1 MQDREIVGAIVR
13 AQPDGIAAAFDRYA
27 AALYDYCLMMLGD
40 IDDACD
46 AVQDTFVIAAAM
58 LAELADPSW
67 LRPWLYAVARNECL
81 GRLRARASA
90 AAGTGENTYLKDRAE
105 RGPAGPAVPRPDA
118 PPDGPQRDGQRAVTA
133 AALAKLTLLDR
144 ELVELNLRHGLAG
157 EELAYALGVPPNQVN
172 ALVARARSRFQA
184 ALGVDPVLEAG
195 PRSCPGVA
203 GILSGW
209 EGRTPFLVRLAV
221 KRHARD
227 CEACQTQG
235 HPVRLLSLIIPPA
248 LPTGLAA
255 RTLHVVHSTS
265 ASAYSYRR
273 KVLDRAGPLGP
284 EGFPVPMN
292 PPPAALNVRSHVLAG
307 SGAAAFAVVV
317 GGATMF
323 SLHLLQHPVG
333 SAIDAVISGPSRG
346 PASQSPSAGNRR
358 AHHGRTRAHPGAP
371 LISPSAVPTGL
382 FTPTPTPGRPSPRR
396 SHRPARSPSPSP
408 STTPTISPSP
418 TPTPTVTPTPT
429 PTTPSPSPSSTATVF
444 PNLGLFRS
452 LSRGDVFRS
461 H

>member
-13 AQPDGIAAAFDRYA
+13 AQPDGIAAAFARYA

-40 IDDACD
+40 ADDASD

-58 LAELADPSW
+58 LAELEDPSW

-90 AAGTGENTYLKDRAE
+90 AAGDGENAYIKDRAE
-105 RGPAGPAVPRPDA
+105 RSPAGAETLPRAVSPAAD
-118 PPDGPQRDGQRAVTA
+118 PQRDGQRAVTA
-133 AALAKLTLLDR
+133 AALGRLTLLDR
-144 ELVELNLRHGLAG
+144 EMIELNLRHGLAG
-157 EELAYALGVPPNQVN
+157 QELARALGVPQAQVS

-184 ALGVDPVLEAG
+184 ALGVGPVLEAG
-195 PRSCPGVA
+195 PRACPGVA

-221 KRHARD
+221 KRHTRD

-235 HPVRLLSLIIPPA
+235 HPVRLLGLIGAPSLPP
-248 LPTGLAA
+248 GLGA

-265 ASAYSYRR
+265 ASALGYRQ
-273 KVLDRAGPLGP
+273 KVLERAGPLGP
-284 EGFPVPMN
+284 AGFPVPMN
-292 PPPAALNVRSHVLAG
+292 PPPAAVDVRSHVLAG
-307 SGAAAFAVVV
+307 SAAVAFAVVV

-323 SLHLLQHPVG
+323 SLHLLQHPLG
-333 SAIDAVISGPSRG
+333 SAIDAVVSGPSHAPSSRS
-346 PASQSPSAGNRR
+346 PAAGSTR
-358 AHHGRTRAHPGAP
+358 AHHARTRAHPGTP

-382 FTPTPTPGRPSPRR
+382 FTPTPTPTPGSPSPRR
-396 SHRPARSPSPSP
+396 SHRPQGSPSPSP
-408 STTPTISPSP
+408 STPSPTPSSP

-444 PNLGLFRS
+444 PN
-452 LSRGDVFRS
+452 
-461 H
+461 